1 MGTSRELEE
10 VERRIQSFEDEYGIS
25 TAQMFNDVNT
35 GRMQETF
42 DTNVWAMLDKMR
54 TRIVAYL
61 NKSAAKAKEESDGK
75 Q

>member
-25 TAQMFNDVNT
+25 TAQMLDDVDA
-35 GRMQETF
+35 GRMQDTF

-61 NKSAAKAKEESDGK
+61 NKSAEKAMEESDA
-75 Q
+75 